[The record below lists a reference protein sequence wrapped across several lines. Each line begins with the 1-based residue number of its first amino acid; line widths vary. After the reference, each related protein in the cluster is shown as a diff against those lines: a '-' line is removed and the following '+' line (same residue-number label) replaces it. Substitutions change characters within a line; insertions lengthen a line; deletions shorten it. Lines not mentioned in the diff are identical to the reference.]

1 MYSTWPLN
9 LKLPAGTVVSM
20 FVLIYS
26 SKAVTIVRVC

>member
-9 LKLPAGTVVSM
+9 LKLPVGTVVSM

-26 SKAVTIVRVC
+26 KAVTIVRVC